1 MASWKARRLHVSRF
15 VIAPHALISR
25 RALRIVAA
33 LTVVTVVTAGYAV
46 SLTDHTE
53 FANIWDGIWW
63 ASSTVTT
70 VGYGDY
76 VPATT
81 AGRLIAIVLMFTGIA
96 LVSIL
101 TASIATAL
109 LAEEVG
115 DEERKIDRDLETITS
130 ALVRIEARLAQLE
143 VPPERPRLPPQSSTP
158 GPAAD
163 S

>member
-1 MASWKARRLHVSRF
+1 MQMRRLHVSRL

-25 RALRIVAA
+25 RALKIVAA
-33 LTVVTVVTAGYAV
+33 LTLFTVVAAGYAV
-46 SLTDHTE
+46 SLTDDTE
-53 FANIWDGIWW
+53 FASIWDGIWW

-81 AGRLIAIVLMFTGIA
+81 AGRLIAIALMFTGIG

-115 DEERKIDRDLETITS
+115 GEERKIDRDLETITS
-130 ALVRIEARLAQLE
+130 TLVRIETRLAQLE
-143 VPPERPRLPPQSSTP
+143 APREHP
-158 GPAAD
+158 PAAATEFD
-163 S
+163 ARSSC